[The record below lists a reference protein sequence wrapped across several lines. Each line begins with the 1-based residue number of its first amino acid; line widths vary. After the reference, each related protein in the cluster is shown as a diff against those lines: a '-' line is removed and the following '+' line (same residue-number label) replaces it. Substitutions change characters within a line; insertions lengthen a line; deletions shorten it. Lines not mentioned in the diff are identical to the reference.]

1 MSQTKLWEKTYWSS
15 PLPYLAH
22 VFIRE
27 YDIKKANANILYTM
41 GLIDEETYN
50 YVCRLKKASRER
62 YIGKLAKAK
71 KEEEG
76 INLGINIIKGIREY
90 RRLFFE
96 ANDIQEYEVL
106 SIKNDAVFLVGKIPK
121 VTTFGN
127 IEFVNKEVFTSYY
140 RLDRKYNIECFYNLD
155 LVNDKEVL
163 EIKGINDKAYAIHE
177 PYMIDFLKV
186 LFSTIE
192 TCEIKEAII
201 LLKVFSDS
209 YLRKELPLEY
219 YRRFSS
225 RCGYDTTIHDI
236 LGNMYNIT
244 NLSEKDRSIIEIG
257 YNYGIIMNLY
267 RIVSSMY
274 FNKK

>member
-1 MSQTKLWEKTYWSS
+1 MSQTKIWEKTYWSS
-15 PLPYLAH
+15 PLPYISH

-27 YDIKKANANILYTM
+27 YDIKKANANILYSK
-41 GLIDEETYN
+41 GLIDKETYRFICN
-50 YVCRLKKASRER
+50 LKKSARER
-62 YIGKLAKAK
+62 YVGKLTKER
-71 KEEEG
+71 KEEK
-76 INLGINIIKGIREY
+76 LGLEIIKGIREY

-96 ANDIQEYEVL
+96 ANNIQEYEVL
-106 SIKNDAVFLVGKIPK
+106 SIKNDAIFLVGKIPS
-121 VTTFGN
+121 VTTFGS
-127 IEFVNKEVFTSYY
+127 IEFVNKETYTSYY
-140 RLDRKYNIECFYNLD
+140 RLDRKFNIECFYNLD
-155 LVNDKEVL
+155 IVNDREVL
-163 EIKGINDKAYAIHE
+163 EIKGINNRAYAIHE

-192 TCEIKEAII
+192 TCELKEAIGLI
-201 LLKVFSDS
+201 KAFSDS
-209 YLRKELPLEY
+209 YLRKELPLDY

-225 RCGYDTTIHDI
+225 KYGYDTIIRDS

-244 NLSEKDRSIIEIG
+244 NLNESDRSIIEIG